1 MSAQS
6 GRASGEISITRVVGF
21 SAAHRYHSDRLSD
34 EENRHVF
41 GKCNRPHGHGHNY
54 RLEVTVSG
62 AVDPV
67 TGMVMN
73 LADLD
78 RILREVVVDRLDH
91 SFLNHDI
98 EHFATVVPTCENIV
112 LWLVDQ
118 LDASGEQ
125 LVIIVAKDRHAG
137 RVDHV
142 VRINARTIRAIRFVV
157 IANRIDAGVQAGSP
171 GEAFFLGLAAS
182 QESAAGVLK

>member
-1 MSAQS
+1 MSKKAM
-6 GRASGEISITRVVGF
+6 GASGQINITRVVGF
-21 SAAHRYHSDRLSD
+21 SAAHRYHSDQMSE
-34 EENRHVF
+34 EENRRVF

-62 AVDPV
+62 PVDPV

-78 RILREVVVDRLDH
+78 RILRDVVVEPLDH

-98 EHFATVVPTCENIV
+98 DHFAEVVPTCENIV

-118 LDASGEQ
+118 LARPLTGLGVHLCS
-125 LVIIVAKDRHAG
+125 
-137 RVDHV
+137 
-142 VRINARTIRAIRFVV
+142 VR
-157 IANRIDAGVQAGSP
+157 
-171 GEAFFLGLAAS
+171 LH
-182 QESAAGVLK
+182 ESNDLSAEVEL

>member
-1 MSAQS
+1 MNTKAQ
-6 GRASGEISITRVVGF
+6 GPSGEISITRVVGF
-21 SAAHRYHSDRLSD
+21 SAAHRYHSDQLSED
-34 EENRHVF
+34 ENRRVF

-62 AVDPV
+62 PVDAV

-78 RILREVVVDRLDH
+78 RILREVVVEPLDH

-98 EHFATVVPTCENIV
+98 SHFAAVVPTSENIA

-118 LDASGEQ
+118 LATPLDG
-125 LVIIVAKDRHAG
+125 LG
-137 RVDHV
+137 
-142 VRINARTIRAIRFVV
+142 VRLRNVRLYESDDLYAEV
-157 IANRIDAGVQAGSP
+157 
-171 GEAFFLGLAAS
+171 GL
-182 QESAAGVLK
+182 